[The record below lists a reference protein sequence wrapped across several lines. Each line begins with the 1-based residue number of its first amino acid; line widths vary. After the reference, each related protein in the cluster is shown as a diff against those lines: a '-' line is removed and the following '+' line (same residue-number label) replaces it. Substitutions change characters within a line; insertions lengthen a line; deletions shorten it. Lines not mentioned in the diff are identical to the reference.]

1 MNKLSDDIYETYTGD
16 IISDR
21 QLRDSLGTHNIV
33 LANIVADVIIAI
45 APFIRQFMNENA
57 TFICSG
63 IILERLEEVKQ
74 ALTENGLKIINI
86 KQDDDWAAITA
97 V

>member
-1 MNKLSDDIYETYTGD
+1 MRDKLGK
-16 IISDR
+16 
-21 QLRDSLGTHNIV
+21 HNIV

-45 APFIRQFMNENA
+45 APFIRGFMNENA
-57 TFICSG
+57 IFICSG

-74 ALTENGLKIINI
+74 ALNENGLKIINI